1 MYRHRNRKVRWARSL
16 AVSKPSGAPCSFSRA
31 GRLGGHTALG
41 ADADPTPDGCRT
53 HLDRRPNDD
62 GFIASKDCLVLLL
75 KLTVNREGLE
85 LRAITSKLE
94 APVGQ
99 VSVGQRRRG
108 IAALRLASRFEFE
121 GMTCPWEL

>member
-1 MYRHRNRKVRWARSL
+1 MSSFDRGL
-16 AVSKPSGAPCSFSRA
+16 ETLKPPAPSVVLDATVFAGRPSSRA
-31 GRLGGHTALG
+31 QRLGGHTALG

-85 LRAITSKLE
+85 LRAITSKLD
-94 APVGQ
+94 APVG
-99 VSVGQRRRG
+99 RRFRLDNG
-108 IAALRLASRFEFE
+108 GGGLRL
-121 GMTCPWEL
+121 CD